1 MSVRAGGFGR
11 PPGVSMMKLS
21 LASGVFM
28 ARCDEDLVVLD
39 TRSDQYSCLPE
50 AAAVLTVSLDDVEGP
65 SDVLDDLMA
74 AGLVTAVP
82 GAPRRALPPR
92 PGRSLS
98 FDHVRTSLED
108 EISVLGGAVAAWT
121 RGPGRRPL
129 AELLVSRIAGDGT
142 VDLSVVGRLTR
153 TFARRLPWDPA
164 QGACLYRAWLLR
176 SILHSRGQDA
186 IWVFGVKTW
195 PFGAHCWLQLDD
207 YVLDDDPDRVAHY
220 TPIMA
225 V

>member
-1 MSVRAGGFGR
+1 
-11 PPGVSMMKLS
+11 MKLS

-39 TRSDQYSCLPE
+39 TRSDQYSCLPQ
-50 AAAVLTVSLDDVEGP
+50 AAAVLTVSLNYIEGP
-65 SDVLDDLMA
+65 SAVLDDLLA
-74 AGLVTAVP
+74 AGLAAALP
-82 GAPRRALPPR
+82 GAPRRALPLR
-92 PGRSLS
+92 PKHALP
-98 FDHVRTSLED
+98 FENARTTLED
-108 EISVLGGAVAAWT
+108 EISMLRGVAAAWSF
-121 RGPGRRPL
+121 GPGRRPL
-129 AELLVSRIAGDGT
+129 ATLLASRRAQYG
-142 VDLSVVGRLTR
+142 VADLALVGRLTR

-176 SILHSRGQDA
+176 KILHDRGQDV

-195 PFGAHCWLQLDD
+195 PFGAHCWLQAGDH
-207 YVLDDDPDRVAHY
+207 VLDDDPDRVAHY